1 MCIKNNHRIT
11 AYRRIILFCMIGV
24 RVLLVCSGVPAA
36 LVDTIF
42 DVGKAR

>member
-1 MCIKNNHRIT
+1 MCIKNNHPIT

-24 RVLLVCSGVPAA
+24 RVLLVCSDDPAA
-36 LVDTIF
+36 LMDTTF